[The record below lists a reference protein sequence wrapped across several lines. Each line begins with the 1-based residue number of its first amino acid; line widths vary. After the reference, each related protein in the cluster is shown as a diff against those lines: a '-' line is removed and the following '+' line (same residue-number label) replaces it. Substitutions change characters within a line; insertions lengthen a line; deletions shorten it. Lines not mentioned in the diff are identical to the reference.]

1 MFLEPT
7 RGRKGAGP
15 EKGHPTISYVNT
27 GSIISFTRLSSRAY
41 ISFPTHTLIFVALV
55 TGTLKVASGQKIW
68 SHCPVVLIQYFG
80 CDIKGK
86 AAGYFTLSYIFIFV
100 KNRRDFTPLTFSKNI
115 VDTVCIAKCICTEEG
130 KPNIKMHCFSMA

>member
-1 MFLEPT
+1 MFIETVVSRAQGFNVRGVLEPT

-41 ISFPTHTLIFVALV
+41 ISFPTHTIISVALV

-68 SHCPVVLIQYFG
+68 SLCPVILIY
-80 CDIKGK
+80 CILVVTLKGK
-86 AAGYFTLSYIFIFV
+86 QQDILLLL
-100 KNRRDFTPLTFSKNI
+100 KNRRDFIPLALSTNI
-115 VDTVCIAKCICTEEG
+115 VDKVCIAKCISTE
-130 KPNIKMHCFSMA
+130 